1 MTPLIPK
8 LVALAGKASDF
19 TGYVFGGG
27 GVVIAA
33 FGAVD
38 ANAAQAWVGALAAA
52 VAALWGLY
60 RDQRSNDRKAAS
72 FKIEQERHHR
82 WTTFITDYRMK
93 QIIDTGKDPFAHGT
107 PPLDFFE
114 NVELVQVGRDYDAA
128 KEHDQPAGTE
138 ADKSKAADP
147 KPAGPK
153 WPNLRHLFG

>member
-8 LVALAGKASDF
+8 LIALAGKASDF

-27 GVVIAA
+27 GVIIAA

-38 ANAAQAWVGALAAA
+38 ANAAQAWIGALAAA
-52 VAALWGLY
+52 IAALWGLY

-72 FKIEQERHHR
+72 LKIELERHHK

-93 QIIDTGKDPFAHGT
+93 QIVDTGKDPFAHGT

-114 NVELVQVGRDYDAA
+114 NVELVQVGRDYD
-128 KEHDQPAGTE
+128 
-138 ADKSKAADP
+138 KAAQKTDEAP
-147 KPAGPK
+147 SPAPVPAAKPAGPK
-153 WPNLRHLFG
+153 WPNFRHIFG

>member
-1 MTPLIPK
+1 MMTPLIPK
-8 LVALAGKASDF
+8 LIALAGKASDF

-27 GVVIAA
+27 GVIIAA

-52 VAALWGLY
+52 IAALWGLY

-72 FKIEQERHHR
+72 LKIEQERHHK

-93 QIIDTGKDPFAHGT
+93 RIVDTGKDPFAHGT

-114 NVELVQVGRDYDAA
+114 NVELAQAGITNAQAA
-128 KEHDQPAGTE
+128 PKVDEAPAP
-138 ADKSKAADP
+138 AKP
-147 KPAGPK
+147 VPAGPH
-153 WPNLRHLFG
+153 WPTFRRFFG